1 VVLCMNGRLFV
12 FCAAVSHFSID
23 RQAQTTSSQTIISHV
38 CLYCPNCPQDI
49 RDWILKLQHQ
59 ETESSQ
65 NNSYGSRK
73 IFFNRVWHKMHDGD
87 GTADTGETTTAAKTT
102 TIASDEANIQSSIQ
116 EEVTAAVEAAAAEA
130 NKKRDAEEKAIEGES
145 SPKRSKTATV

>member
-1 VVLCMNGRLFV
+1 M
-12 FCAAVSHFSID
+12 FCR

-38 CLYCPNCPQDI
+38 CLYCPECPQDI

-73 IFFNRVWHKMHDGD
+73 IFFNRIWAKMHDGD
-87 GTADTGETTTAAKTT
+87 KAAGTGETTKTTTT
-102 TIASDEANIQSSIQ
+102 TIASDEADINLSIQ

-130 NKKRDAEEKAIEGES
+130 NKKRDAEEKEATDGES
-145 SPKRSKTATV
+145 SPKRSKTASL